1 MLRSTP
7 SPSPSPNPNPD
18 PHQDELSERDFGRML
33 QSGMARD
40 AVRDD
45 TATLAE
51 TGSVVDLN
59 QVRVRVRGRGRV

>member
-7 SPSPSPNPNPD
+7 SPSPSPNPSRK

-40 AVRDD
+40 A
-45 TATLAE
+45 L
-51 TGSVVDLN
+51 
-59 QVRVRVRGRGRV
+59 QP

>member
-1 MLRSTP
+1 
-7 SPSPSPNPNPD
+7 
-18 PHQDELSERDFGRML
+18 
-33 QSGMARD
+33 
-40 AVRDD
+40 VRDD